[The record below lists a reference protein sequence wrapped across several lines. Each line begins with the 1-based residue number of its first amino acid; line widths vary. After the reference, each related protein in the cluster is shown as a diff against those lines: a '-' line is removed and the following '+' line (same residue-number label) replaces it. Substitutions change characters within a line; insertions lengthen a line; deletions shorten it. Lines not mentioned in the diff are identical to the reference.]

1 MADNNRGL
9 LHGISRD
16 GDALDPVV
24 IGEAA
29 NPFPGWARRP
39 PVLWLWYIRSRIGD
53 HGRMPPIRRLTEITS
68 LIYVGGQTDQHGWSR
83 LQRWGVGALVNVRVE
98 WDDRRLSI
106 QTPHYLW
113 LPAIDG
119 TPLSV
124 EQLTQGVAF
133 IAEQLAARRG
143 VYIHC
148 AAGLGRG
155 PMMAAAF
162 FVARG
167 LHAEEAIAFV
177 GARRP
182 FISLSKRQRARLR
195 DFESYLHN
203 GGTVSSAEW
212 FTRTPLPL
220 RGGEARG

>member
-1 MADNNRGL
+1 ML
-9 LHGISRD
+9 
-16 GDALDPVV
+16 PV
-24 IGEAA
+24 
-29 NPFPGWARRP
+29 
-39 PVLWLWYIRSRIGD
+39 
-53 HGRMPPIRRLTEITS
+53 RRLTEITS
-68 LIYVGGQTDQHGWSR
+68 LIYVGGQTDQRGWSR

-98 WDDRRLSI
+98 WDDRRLGI
-106 QTPHYLW
+106 RTPHYLW
-113 LPAIDG
+113 LPAVDG

-124 EQLTQGVAF
+124 ERLAEGVAF
-133 IAEQLAARRG
+133 IAEQLAAGRG

-167 LHAEEAIAFV
+167 LHTEEAIAFV

-195 DFESYLHN
+195 DFETYLHN
-203 GGTVSSAEW
+203 GGLTSSVER
-212 FTRTPLPL
+212 FTGASLPL
-220 RGGEARG
+220 QGGEVRG